1 MVQLGSLL
9 QTSVTAAAVAILFI
23 GSNAFGFVT
32 AFTVAKSNP
41 RTLAT
46 RTYTI
51 NEQKSTLRRSFF
63 TSSQRRNDALVLM
76 ASPSDNENDTNFAY
90 SLSESNQAI
99 VGSIGTVSSLIVLYS
114 EYTLKTTGCGLPAG
128 PGGIVGALE
137 GISYLAIVALAGL
150 SSTKKLSTGSGLP
163 AGPYGILGAGEG
175 LSFLAIFVGLI
186 VLAFQVLDY
195 GYIPNAVP
203 MEGGMCS

>member
-1 MVQLGSLL
+1 MAQQGSVFRR
-9 QTSVTAAAVAILFI
+9 SVTAAAVAILCI
-23 GSNAFGFVT
+23 GCHSFGFVT
-32 AFTVAKSNP
+32 AFTVTKTNP

-46 RTYTI
+46 RTYAI
-51 NEQKSTLRRSFF
+51 NGQKSTLQRSFF
-63 TSSQRRNDALVLM
+63 TSSQQRNDALVLS
-76 ASPSDNENDTNFAY
+76 ASPSDNEDDTNFAY
-90 SLSESNQAI
+90 SLSESNQVI
-99 VGSIGTVSSLIVLYS
+99 VGSVGTVSSLIVLYS

-128 PGGIVGALE
+128 PGGIIGALE

-150 SSTKKLSTGSGLP
+150 SVTKKLSTGSGLP
-163 AGPYGILGAGEG
+163 AGPFGILGAGEG
-175 LSFLAIFVGLI
+175 LSFLAIFVGFI